1 MHIYN
6 DIFELIGKTPLLNL
20 KKFKEEFNLNTTV
33 LAKLEMYNPGGS
45 IKDRAAYQII
55 KDALKNNLINADT
68 VIVEPTSGNTGI
80 GLALIASVLKMKL
93 ILTLPETMSIERR
106 SMLKAF
112 GAEIILTPGKE
123 GMSGAIKAAKEYVLN
138 HKNAYMPLQFDNP
151 SNAKAHYLTTG
162 PEIWEDSDGKLDF
175 LIATVGTG
183 GTLSGTAKYLKEKN
197 PHIKVIAVEPAS
209 SPVLSGGK
217 AGPHGIQGIGA
228 GFIPSILDLSLIDD
242 VITVKDEEAY
252 AMGAQICRLEGVFC
266 GISSGAA
273 LCAARKLGQDP
284 KNQGKISAIIIP
296 DSGDRYLSTPM
307 FK

>member
-1 MHIYN
+1 
-6 DIFELIGKTPLLNL
+6 
-20 KKFKEEFNLNTTV
+20 
-33 LAKLEMYNPGGS
+33 
-45 IKDRAAYQII
+45 
-55 KDALKNNLINADT
+55 
-68 VIVEPTSGNTGI
+68 
-80 GLALIASVLKMKL
+80 
-93 ILTLPETMSIERR
+93 
-106 SMLKAF
+106 
-112 GAEIILTPGKE
+112 
-123 GMSGAIKAAKEYVLN
+123 
-138 HKNAYMPLQFDNP
+138 MPLQFDNP

-273 LCAARKLGQDP
+273 LCAARKLGQNP
-284 KNQGKISAIIIP
+284 KNQGKISAVIIP

>member
-33 LAKLEMYNPGGS
+33 LAKLEKYNPGGS
-45 IKDRAAYQII
+45 IKDRAAYQNI

-123 GMSGAIKAAKEYVLN
+123 GMSGAIRTAKEYVLK

-242 VITVKDEEAY
+242 VITVKDEDAY

-284 KNQGKISAIIIP
+284 KNQGKISAVIIP

>member
-123 GMSGAIKAAKEYVLN
+123 GMSGAIRTAKEYVLK

-242 VITVKDEEAY
+242 VITVKDEDAY

-284 KNQGKISAIIIP
+284 KNQGKISAVIIP